1 MLSKKRKIL
10 NFSFLHWKKFGW
22 KKTCGLRSSL
32 VVKKPYCLCRC
43 VTSLYRP
50 ASLGYTIHIGC
61 QNWEQPTEL
70 NLPLPKED
78 YFLRGNSKIP
88 CLPVHLSLGCSDRK
102 KTRKKFVTLPEWSS
116 SPVTHHRHD
125 LNLNFRLSEGVQ
137 TISRSVSSHA
147 TIPSASFH
155 PASTTN
161 LQHDNDEF
169 GGRCRSDA
177 DADANVDAADRRKTS
192 WSKVV
197 NFFRSNVP
205 IWKLRRSNY
214 ENVAGAQSGWA
225 GCMNYYD
232 KHFGTTAGTRR
243 IHISLNLQLIGK
255 SLPVLFLNPRVKRRS
270 FRHFIG
276 HST

>member
-1 MLSKKRKIL
+1 MLTGDESSYSPNWVSKIVCTQRGKVFSRQTTGSQPVLGMGRYWAYLSCYLPSPILEAYIVVLSSGHYRLLHCEIHCLALDGFDLNIVHKLSSKVEKSRRNQGCCVGSKK
-10 NFSFLHWKKFGW
+10 
-22 KKTCGLRSSL
+22 
-32 VVKKPYCLCRC
+32 
-43 VTSLYRP
+43 
-50 ASLGYTIHIGC
+50 
-61 QNWEQPTEL
+61 
-70 NLPLPKED
+70 
-78 YFLRGNSKIP
+78 
-88 CLPVHLSLGCSDRK
+88 
-102 KTRKKFVTLPEWSS
+102 SS
-116 SPVTHHRHD
+116 SSVQRSHD

-214 ENVAGAQSGWA
+214 ENVAGAQSG
-225 GCMNYYD
+225 
-232 KHFGTTAGTRR
+232 
-243 IHISLNLQLIGK
+243 
-255 SLPVLFLNPRVKRRS
+255 
-270 FRHFIG
+270 
-276 HST
+276 